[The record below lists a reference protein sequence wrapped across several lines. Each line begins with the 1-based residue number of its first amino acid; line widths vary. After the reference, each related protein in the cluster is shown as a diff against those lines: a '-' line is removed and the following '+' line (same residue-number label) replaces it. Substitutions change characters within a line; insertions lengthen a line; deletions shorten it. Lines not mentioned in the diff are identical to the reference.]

1 MSPMAQ
7 TVLTLV
13 CMFVAFI
20 VGKRSGI
27 KSGVEY
33 IFRFMTDKEIEKVA
47 KKIEKDGRLG

>member
-7 TVLTLV
+7 TALTLA
-13 CMFVAFI
+13 CMLGSYF

-33 IFRFMTDKEIEKVA
+33 IFRFMTEKEIEKIA
-47 KKIEKDGRLG
+47 KKIEKDQGLG